1 VIAEAARQGDAVAK
15 KIYNQVGKYFGI
27 AIANTMV
34 SVGPRKVVLGGGV
47 AAAGELL
54 FEPIR
59 RTIRERVT
67 IMPVDQVEI
76 VAASLG
82 RNAGVLGM
90 AVWASQ
96 NLIAA

>member
-1 VIAEAARQGDAVAK
+1 VIAEADRQGDAVAK
-15 KIYNQVGKYFGI
+15 EIYNQVGKYFGI
-27 AIANTMV
+27 AIANTLV

-67 IMPVDQVEI
+67 VMSVDQVEVI
-76 VAASLG
+76 AASLG
-82 RNAGVLGM
+82 GNAGVLGV

-96 NLIAA
+96 KLIGA